1 MIGQAIYM
9 VEGNSS
15 NESFWGQN
23 SKLRDNGVL
32 KIGSYI
38 TILNPLPIL
47 KRLVNKIPIIKSR
60 YPAVI
65 MEPPR
70 MVNSVH
76 AEFGLVQNNTRDF
89 FFKRTGIN
97 IKYYFPE
104 VTKCSGLLCNQQLVR
119 GVLQRNRGCK

>member
-15 NESFWGQN
+15 NESFWGHN
-23 SKLRDNGVL
+23 SKVRDNGVL
-32 KIGSYI
+32 EIGSYI
-38 TILNPLPIL
+38 TILNPLPTL

-89 FFKRTGIN
+89 FSK
-97 IKYYFPE
+97 E
-104 VTKCSGLLCNQQLVR
+104 
-119 GVLQRNRGCK
+119 